1 MKRVVHG
8 SEPAGL
14 TRYRDAEPAGTWEQM
29 KNDLH
34 SGGRNA
40 YGDCRRQLIHDQGG
54 LCAYCEIGIHDND
67 PLQCRVEHFHPKSDI
82 SPVYNWALDWNNLL
96 GVCAGGS
103 YARGNSPAHYLPP
116 MRDNLSCDAHKDRMI
131 QSGKLA
137 EHCEGWILNPIQL
150 QASPCLF
157 KLEKSTGKLRP
168 DPETCAVSPAWPGN
182 QHLNLQTLVQH
193 TIDMLNLN
201 CDRLS
206 EARRRII
213 WDIESNKKK
222 QRLRGYS
229 PEQGLRNLVEHFLRK
244 EWPEFFTTIR
254 LCLGRA
260 AERYLAATHYRG

>member
-1 MKRVVHG
+1 MGIAVTNSSTIRAGFVHIAKSVFTITIHCNVESSTFTPNRIYRQLVTGHWTGTICWGFAPVVHMLV
-8 SEPAGL
+8 AI
-14 TRYRDAEPAGTWEQM
+14 R
-29 KNDLH
+29 LH
-34 SGGRNA
+34 IT
-40 YGDCRRQLIHDQGG
+40 CRQ
-54 LCAYCEIGIHDND
+54 CA
-67 PLQCRVEHFHPKSDI
+67 
-82 SPVYNWALDWNNLL
+82 
-96 GVCAGGS
+96 
-103 YARGNSPAHYLPP
+103 
-116 MRDNLSCDAHKDRMI
+116 DNLSCDAHKDRMI

-229 PEQGLRNLVEHFLRK
+229 PEQGLRNLAEHFLRK

-254 LCLGRA
+254 LCLGRS
-260 AERYLAATHYRG
+260 AEIYLAAAHYRG